1 MSRFARPDRGSGI
14 ARGQEPRVGIWPPQ
28 RSLMRHLTLRLL
40 PPILILVV
48 IDLGITWFVVTQ
60 INMAEWLWRDIF
72 WAMLISQLLLV
83 SLFAWVLVSGVRSGL
98 RSINRIV
105 EEINLRS
112 VDDLQPLEVEG
123 LATEMVPVIE
133 HINGLLGR
141 LDEAVQAQRRF
152 IGHAAHQLRTP
163 LSGLRLESELML
175 VRPLPDDVR
184 LRAERIKQASDRM
197 IRMGQQLLVLA
208 RAEPTARAQDSFVR
222 LDLAEW
228 VRTAGAEWVPRAR
241 ASYVELLLDA
251 PEQEVAID
259 ADPVLLEAMLDNL
272 IDNALRYAEGASR
285 IRLLVQAAPPA
296 LVVEDDGQGIAQEE
310 QLRVFDAFYRAKSA
324 KKEGSG
330 LGLAIV
336 REIAQAH
343 GGWWSLVSRPQWPG
357 TRITIVFPG
366 PRIGA
371 HLNRQEQAS

>member
-1 MSRFARPDRGSGI
+1 MNL
-14 ARGQEPRVGIWPPQ
+14 WPPP
-28 RSLMRHLTLRLL
+28 RSLMRHLMLRLV

-48 IDLGITWFVVTQ
+48 IDLSITWFVVTQ
-60 INMAEWLWRDIF
+60 INLADWLWRDIF

-123 LATEMVPVIE
+123 LATEMVPVVD
-133 HINGLLGR
+133 HINGLLAR
-141 LDEAVQAQRRF
+141 LDEAVQSRRRF

-175 VRPLPDDVR
+175 ARQLPDDVR

-208 RAEPTARAQDSFVR
+208 RAEPTARAQDSFIR

-228 VRTAGAEWVPRAR
+228 VSTAGAEWVPRAR
-241 ASYVELLLDA
+241 AAHVDLQLEA
-251 PEQEVAID
+251 PEQAVWID
-259 ADPVLLEAMLDNL
+259 ADPILLDALLDNL
-272 IDNALRYAEGASR
+272 IDNALRYAESAQR
-285 IRLLVQAAPPA
+285 IKLLVQAAPPS
-296 LVVEDDGQGIAQEE
+296 LVVEDDGQGIAPDE
-310 QLRVFDAFYRAKSA
+310 QARVFEAFYRAKSA
-324 KKEGSG
+324 KTEGSG

-343 GGWWSLVSRPQWPG
+343 GAWWSLVSRPQWPG

-366 PRIGA
+366 PRMGT

>member
-1 MSRFARPDRGSGI
+1 MPNRAR
-14 ARGQEPRVGIWPPQ
+14 ACKTAAWPPP
-28 RSLMRHLTLRLL
+28 RSLTRHLMLRLV
-40 PPILILVV
+40 PPILILVA

-60 INMAEWLWRDIF
+60 INLDDWLWRDIF

-83 SLFAWVLVSGVRSGL
+83 SLFAWVLASGVRSGL

-112 VDDLQPLEVEG
+112 VDDLQPLEVNG
-123 LATEMVPVIE
+123 LASEMVPVVD

-163 LSGLRLESELML
+163 LSGLSLESELML
-175 VRPLPDDVR
+175 ARPLPDDVR

-197 IRMGQQLLVLA
+197 IRLGQQLLVLA
-208 RAEPTARAQDSFVR
+208 RAEPTARARDSFVR
-222 LDLAEW
+222 LDLADW
-228 VRTAGAEWVPRAR
+228 VRIVGAEWVPRAR
-241 ASYVELLLDA
+241 AAHVELLLEA

-272 IDNALRYAEGASR
+272 IDNSLRYALGATR
-285 IRLLVQAAPPA
+285 IRLIVQTAPPS
-296 LVVEDDGQGIAQEE
+296 LVVEDDGIGIAPDE
-310 QLRVFDAFYRAKSA
+310 QIRVFEAFYRARSSE
-324 KKEGSG
+324 KEGSG

-343 GGWWSLVSRPQWPG
+343 GGWWSLLSQPQWQG
-357 TRITIVFPG
+357 SRITIVFPG
-366 PRIGA
+366 PRMGT
-371 HLNRQEQAS
+371 HLNRQEQGHHEPSSAG